1 MRIYVGYCL
10 SDYATAICMGLDKNS
25 VQKKIN
31 SFELKIPTWIESYD
45 LHKNEVVELETD

>member
-10 SDYATAICMGLDKNS
+10 GDYATAICIGLDKNS
-25 VQKKIN
+25 VQKKID

-45 LHKNEVVELETD
+45 LHKNEVIELDTD